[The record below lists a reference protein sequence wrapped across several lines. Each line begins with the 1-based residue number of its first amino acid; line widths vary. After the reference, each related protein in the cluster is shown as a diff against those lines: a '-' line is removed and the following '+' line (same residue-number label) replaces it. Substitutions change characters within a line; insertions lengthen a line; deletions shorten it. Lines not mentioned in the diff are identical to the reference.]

1 MEPEQ
6 SRAYINDFFYFVIK
20 PDHESGNGDL
30 ICYSGVNVDRFT
42 PITKG
47 RHNPMSNPAVRGL
60 QLIQYD
66 IMALALKNGTTA
78 KPVQGYRDNA
88 LPPTR
93 EIWSARDRWFYA
105 VALAS
110 LPDIIISHCV
120 VELLKKIDKACTLE
134 TALPDTVLSP
144 EELQVFLESLSDQCS
159 TSPSVY
165 DLSHKINPRRL
176 AK

>member
-1 MEPEQ
+1 MKTEQ
-6 SRAYINDFFYFVIK
+6 SRAYVNDFLYFVIK

-78 KPVQGYRDNA
+78 KPVQGYKSKG

-93 EIWSARDRWFYA
+93 EIWSADCLRITNPPE
-105 VALAS
+105 S

-120 VELLKKIDKACTLE
+120 VELLRKINKACTME
-134 TALPDTVLSP
+134 AALPDTVLSP
-144 EELQVFLESLSDQCS
+144 EELQVFLESLSNQCS
-159 TSPSVY
+159 MSPRIF
-165 DLSHKINPRRL
+165 DLSIKTNPRRL